1 MDVLKA
7 RPHLYRLD
15 GQTPV
20 AMEDDNLSEWGR
32 SFEKG
37 DRIVKREYVGPY
49 HVSTVFLA
57 IDHNFAMEGPP
68 ILFETM
74 IFSDGAAV
82 DYQDRC
88 STWDEALE
96 MHRRRCRVGYRESKI
111 SIVSLHWRMSRYGV

>member
-20 AMEDDNLSEWGR
+20 AMEDDDLSEWGR
-32 SFEKG
+32 WFGKG

-49 HVSTVFLA
+49 HVSTVFLG

-74 IFSDGAAV
+74 IFCDGADL

-88 STWDEALE
+88 STWAEALE
-96 MHRRRCRVGYRESKI
+96 MHRR
-111 SIVSLHWRMSRYGV
+111 GVEWATAKAR